1 MNRMNRRQALKTA
14 TAGLAGA
21 AAVPDA
27 LAAKHP
33 TTEPQNLDRTNKA
46 TGRPDTF
53 EELPVGS
60 VRPLGW
66 ILAEMRKQAAGITGH
81 LTELYAPFTGTA
93 WTADETSDKARWTP
107 WEQRAYWCDGAIR
120 CGILL
125 GDAGLVAKAT
135 ELLQF
140 TFSHPQR
147 DGYLGPAFLKGPGS
161 YHRWPHTVLFRAA
174 FAWYDSTRN
183 ADIIEK
189 MSRHYLGSE
198 YQFNVFR
205 EQTNIEPMLWLY
217 KKTGNPRLLELAE
230 RTWRTAQ
237 ERSVRT
243 GRETD
248 FTEAAMLSPGPVRKM
263 HGVSYA
269 EISKLP
275 CLLYLATGTQR
286 YLDLSVSAHRKIR
299 DFHMLVNGAPSTS
312 EYLSTTTAR
321 DAHEVCDIIDYCWDW
336 GYLLQATRD
345 GEYGDRIERATFNA
359 LPGSIRK
366 DWKALQYYSSPNQFL
381 CTSTSDHLALMKGTP
396 PATIEHY
403 GYMRRMSFR
412 PSPGYIVVCCP
423 ANLNRALPNYVTRMW
438 MTHPATNGIAAT
450 LYGPSKVEAVVGPQK
465 TPVTVLET
473 TEYPYS
479 EEIHFSIQPSE
490 PVLFPLHL
498 RIPAWTSDVKIQI
511 NGQAQ
516 QISSARNGFITL
528 DRTWRSGDTVTL
540 TLPMSVTTS
549 SWPEDGVAIERGPLV
564 YAYPIPQQ
572 WSKVPDE
579 LATEAFPAW
588 DLKPTADWNYS
599 LLADDQRKAEVV
611 VAPGEHND
619 PWSNPASKIRVR
631 ARKVTGWEL
640 SKTSVNGEAVE
651 LTPPLPDPALLMSEV
666 AGPSQTIELVPYGNT
681 ELRLAIF
688 PKLKVDLGPMPGDV

>member
-1 MNRMNRRQALKTA
+1 MNRRQALKAA
-14 TAGLAGA
+14 TAGLAGSA
-21 AAVPDA
+21 TIPDS
-27 LAAKHP
+27 LAAKQ
-33 TTEPQNLDRTNKA
+33 TTTGTRDADGTGRS
-46 TGRPDTF
+46 TGRPDSF

-66 ILAEMRKQAAGITGH
+66 ILAEMQKQAAGITGH
-81 LTELYAPFTGTA
+81 LTELYPPFTGTA
-93 WTADETSDKARWTP
+93 WTADETSNKVRWTP
-107 WEQRAYWCDGAIR
+107 WEVRAYWCDGAMR

-125 GDAGLVAKAT
+125 GDADLVARAA

-140 TFSHPQR
+140 TFSHPQP
-147 DGYLGPAFLKGPGS
+147 DGYLGPAFLKTPGE

-174 FAWYDSTRN
+174 MAWYDDTRN
-183 ADIIEK
+183 SDIVEK

-198 YQFNVFR
+198 YLFNGFR

-230 RTWRTAQ
+230 RTWRLAQQRNVKTA
-237 ERSVRT
+237 
-243 GRETD
+243 REWD

-275 CLLYLATGTQR
+275 SLLYLATGTQR

-366 DWKALQYYSSPNQFL
+366 DWRALQYYSSPNQFL

-396 PATIEHY
+396 LATIEHY

-438 MTHPATNGIAAT
+438 MADPATNGIAAT
-450 LYGPSKVEAVVGPQK
+450 LYGPSK
-465 TPVTVLET
+465 
-473 TEYPYS
+473 
-479 EEIHFSIQPSE
+479 
-490 PVLFPLHL
+490 
-498 RIPAWTSDVKIQI
+498 
-511 NGQAQ
+511 
-516 QISSARNGFITL
+516 
-528 DRTWRSGDTVTL
+528 WRRS
-540 TLPMSVTTS
+540 
-549 SWPEDGVAIERGPLV
+549 
-564 YAYPIPQQ
+564 
-572 WSKVPDE
+572 
-579 LATEAFPAW
+579 
-588 DLKPTADWNYS
+588 
-599 LLADDQRKAEVV
+599 
-611 VAPGEHND
+611 
-619 PWSNPASKIRVR
+619 
-631 ARKVTGWEL
+631 
-640 SKTSVNGEAVE
+640 
-651 LTPPLPDPALLMSEV
+651 
-666 AGPSQTIELVPYGNT
+666 
-681 ELRLAIF
+681 
-688 PKLKVDLGPMPGDV
+688 